1 MKPMHLFY
9 HKGISFV
16 RAGKL
21 LNSALSLRGLFLL
34 CYVMAVLAL
43 LLYLRFPGEE
53 VRRYAEERV
62 AAMVPGGFCR
72 VVGTSYRFPRTIT
85 IQSLQLGLADSQA
98 WQGEI
103 RDIAVTVGS
112 VLPPYKLEVEGS
124 LYGGRLEAE
133 IAVYSARELEIG
145 ELRLGDI
152 DLSALPGEVFAGR
165 RQLTGRLDIAGAGR
179 LGAEGRGR
187 VSGKI
192 EMTIRDGS
200 VSLLQPVLSLQQ
212 LHFSRLSCNLQ
223 VVDDGITIGQGVLQ
237 GSDLHADFSGSL
249 QTAGGL
255 DAGMVLLRGRLRPQA
270 ALLQSQPEQRQ
281 ALDLLV
287 RRHDGGLPFEV
298 AGTPR
303 YPTLRFLP

>member
-43 LLYLRFPGEE
+43 LLYLRFPGED
-53 VRRYAEERV
+53 VRRYAEARV

-72 VVGTSYRFPRTIT
+72 VVGPSYRFPRTIT
-85 IQSLQLGLADSQA
+85 MQSLQFGLEDRQA

-103 RDIAVTVGS
+103 RDLAVTVGS

-145 ELRLGDI
+145 ELRLTDI
-152 DLSALPGEVFAGR
+152 DLAALPREVFAGR

-179 LGAEGRGR
+179 LRADGRDKL
-187 VSGKI
+187 SGQGQLSL
-192 EMTIRDGS
+192 RDGS

-212 LHFSRLSCNLQ
+212 LHFSRLSCSLQ

-237 GSDLHADFSGSL
+237 GSDLHADFSGSW
-249 QTAGGL
+249 QAAGGL

-270 ALLQSQPEQRQ
+270 DLLQSRPEQRQ

-287 RRHDGGLPFEV
+287 QHHDGWLPFEV
-298 AGTPR
+298 AGTLR
-303 YPTLRFLP
+303 YPILRFLP